1 MRQKETRDPELKCQR
16 SHWLCF
22 TPPPAPDQTAAIPAD
37 LWTRTTTN
45 QNIQKSHISSFSSYF
60 TSVEVVFVFMFWS
73 KKKKIRV
80 QLEQQR
86 SESPVCHRRS
96 DGRVNVLRQPNPD
109 KHAQQTNPRP
119 ANPRTNSQNDA
130 DCFKD
135 LKSPQNKSEGWES
148 VPSHQPLP
156 PFLKKEIYN

>member
-1 MRQKETRDPELKCQR
+1 MRQKETRDPELNCQR

-22 TPPPAPDQTAAIPAD
+22 TLLPPDQTAALPAD

-45 QNIQKSHISSFSSYF
+45 QNIQECSARVSYLIF
-60 TSVEVVFVFMFWS
+60 LQLLHVSRGCVCVYVL
-73 KKKKIRV
+73 IRE

-109 KHAQQTNPRP
+109 KHTQQTNPRP

-135 LKSPQNKSEGWES
+135 VKSPQNKSEGWES
-148 VPSHQPLP
+148 VPSHPPLP
-156 PFLKKEIYN
+156 PF